1 MLATMTSF
9 AIAIDQT
16 SGTPPFRQLHNA
28 VIAAV
33 ASGELAPGSRL
44 PTVRGLATDLGL
56 AANTVASAYRALE
69 EAGVVEGRGRAG
81 TFVTL
86 GDDPIQARAREL
98 AHSTARALVELG
110 VGRERAIALIGEAFD
125 ALTPAGEE

>member
-98 AHSTARALVELG
+98 THSTARALVELG

-125 ALTPAGEE
+125 ALTPAGQE